1 MATEAVFRNDDD
13 SHQSFNTT
21 APGDGS
27 SPDPGL
33 GSLRRVC
40 QFPKHGM
47 VKLGDRN
54 FLLWKQQV
62 MLILEGYGLHKFVL
76 GTIATPS
83 QSVVDTNGV
92 LVPNPKFLFHIQ
104 QDNLLALWLLSTVSD
119 DILVHLS
126 GARTSFE
133 VWDSVL
139 HRFASKYTLAIS
151 TLRHSLYSQKKRSLT
166 VKEYLAKVSIVL
178 AGLPVEFE
186 SIHIVASAMNVS
198 LDLLAEMLLDCE
210 TQQQDLVSNMSLQ
223 VNVAQQNGSTS
234 SSTGQSAKDF
244 ETSYRGRGR
253 SSRGRG
259 RGRKFFHNKPQ
270 CQLCGRIGHTV
281 QKCYYRFDESFKG
294 VSDQPMQVHCSKQG
308 LCSTNGKVW
317 YLDSGAS
324 NHVTNDLDNLQE
336 SAPYAG
342 TNRLFMGNGVLV
354 SVAHTGSSRFT
365 SGNRVFHMKN
375 ILHVPHICKN
385 LLSVAQFAG
394 DNQVYFEFYPQHCF
408 VKDIKTRIVLL
419 EGRMHNGLYQFD
431 LYNSKRLQNSEVS
444 AVTACTDY
452 CRSSRVNHDDSSAM
466 AYTACLKS
474 STASSYVFDLWH
486 KRLGHPC
493 TKTVIAVLNK
503 NNIAFNNYLWGL
515 ASVSSE
521 GQSYYVSFVDAYS
534 RHTWMYLIKH
544 KSEALEKFLQLQKF
558 VAVQFGCSIKVL
570 QSDWGGEFRSFPK
583 VLAQLGIHH
592 RFSCPNTSE
601 QNGLVERK
609 HKHIVDVG
617 LTLLAQAQVPL
628 RFWVHAFISAV
639 YLINRLPTS
648 VLGEKS
654 PYEVLHKAPPPYM
667 HLQIFVF
674 DEAVFSFATP
684 ASPDS
689 SVSAITSSQFQRHES
704 SVPPGPTATMLS
716 PIPASNTRVSPSPA
730 EVSPQ
735 GSQMVSSSVPVAE
748 SIPAPPVN
756 IHPMQTRSKSGIFKP
771 RVLSAEVGVSERT
784 TIEEALSSKEWALA
798 AQQEFDALLRN
809 QTWDLVPLLTNWRAK
824 VGIDFHETF
833 SPVVKPTTI
842 RVVLTLAVKFGWHLR
857 QLDIDN
863 AFLNGDLSE
872 EIYMVQ
878 PPGFE
883 QKCGDQTL
891 VCKLKK
897 ALYGL
902 KQALRAWFSKLR
914 DFLLRSQFV
923 LTKSDSSLFVRKTK
937 DVCLYVL
944 VYVDDIIVTGNDK
957 GSIDEFVTILNTTFS
972 LKDLGPLS
980 YFIGIEVLPTTEGL
994 FLSQQ
999 KYVLDLLRR
1008 AKMDQATG
1016 SPTPMVTSCVL
1027 SRHVGSAVENASD
1040 YRSIVGALQYV
1051 VITRPDIAFTVN
1063 KVCQFMHQPLDQHFK
1078 AVKRIL
1084 WYLQNTM
1091 DYGLHFTRAVN
1102 LDLVGYSDANWGTDV
1117 DDRRSTTGF
1126 CVFLGGNPV
1135 AWGSKKQKVV
1145 SRSTAEAEYRGLA
1158 HTVTEM
1164 VWLESLL
1171 SELHIS
1177 PTRKAAVWCD
1187 NSGAVAVSA
1196 NPVLHLKFKHA
1207 ELNLFFVRERVAAGR
1222 LQVGYVPAQEQIAD
1236 VFTKPL
1242 SAPLFTKFR
1251 SCLKLITKPGQLAV
1265 MRKLEA
1271 Y

>member
-13 SHQSFNTT
+13 THQSFNTT

-27 SPDPGL
+27 SPNPGL

-40 QFPKHGM
+40 QFPKHGT
-47 VKLGDRN
+47 VKLGNRN

-76 GTIATPS
+76 GTIATPPW
-83 QSVVDTNGV
+83 SVVDTNGV
-92 LVPNPKFLFHIQ
+92 LVPNPEFLFHIQ
-104 QDNLLALWLLSTVSD
+104 QDKLLASWLLSTVSD

-139 HRFASKYTLAIS
+139 RRFASKSTLAIS
-151 TLRHSLYSQKKRSLT
+151 TLRHSLYSQKKGSLT

-198 LDLLAEMLLDCE
+198 LNLLAEMLLDCE
-210 TQQQDLVSNMSLQ
+210 TRQQDLVSNMSLQ

-244 ETSYRGRGR
+244 GTSYRGRGR

-281 QKCYYRFDESFKG
+281 QKCYYRFDESFEG
-294 VSDQPMQVHCSKQG
+294 VSDQPMQDPFCKQIRCIIVNKG
-308 LCSTNGKVW
+308 YVPQTAR
-317 YLDSGAS
+317 SGILTQ
-324 NHVTNDLDNLQE
+324 V
-336 SAPYAG
+336 P
-342 TNRLFMGNGVLV
+342 
-354 SVAHTGSSRFT
+354 TGSLWET
-365 SGNRVFHMKN
+365 VCQY
-375 ILHVPHICKN
+375 LWLTLVP
-385 LLSVAQFAG
+385 FAG

-431 LYNSKRLQNSEVS
+431 LCNSKRLQNSEVS
-444 AVTACTDY
+444 AVTACTDS

-474 STASSYVFDLWH
+474 STASSCVFDLWH
-486 KRLGHPC
+486 KRPGHPC
-493 TKTVIAVLNK
+493 IKTVIAVLNK
-503 NNIAFNNYLWGL
+503 NNIAFNNCKL
-515 ASVSSE
+515 SS
-521 GQSYYVSFVDAYS
+521 
-534 RHTWMYLIKH
+534 
-544 KSEALEKFLQLQKF
+544 
-558 VAVQFGCSIKVL
+558 
-570 QSDWGGEFRSFPK
+570 SDWGGEFRCFPK

-592 RFSCPNTSE
+592 RFSCPNSSE

-609 HKHIVDVG
+609 HRHIVDVG

-648 VLGEKS
+648 VLGGKS

-667 HLQIFVF
+667 HLRIFGCRCYPYLRPFNTHKLQCRSRPCVFLGYSSIHKGYKCMDDTGKLFVSRHVVF
-674 DEAVFSFATP
+674 DEAVFPFATL

-689 SVSAITSSQFQRHES
+689 SVSAITSSQFQHHES
-704 SVPPGPTATMLS
+704 LVPVIRYPSDLHSSGSANSRSATIQPGLTTTMLS
-716 PIPASNTRVSPSPA
+716 PIPASSTQVSPSPA

-735 GSQMVSSSVPVAE
+735 GSQMVSSSVPVAK

-756 IHPMQTRSKSGIFKP
+756 THPMQTRSKSGIFKP
-771 RVLSAEVGVSERT
+771 RVFSAEVGVSEPT

-809 QTWDLVPLLTNWRAK
+809 QTWDLVPLPTNWRAVGCK
-824 VGIDFHETF
+824 WVFKLKRHADGSIARYKRRLVVKGYLQEAGIDFHETF
-833 SPVVKPTTI
+833 SLVVKPTTI
-842 RVVLTLAVKFGWHLR
+842 RVVLTLA
-857 QLDIDN
+857 LDIDN
-863 AFLNGDLSE
+863 AFLNGDLSK

-883 QKCGDQTL
+883 QKCGDQNL

-902 KQALRAWFSKLR
+902 KQAPRAWFSKLR

-972 LKDLGPLS
+972 LKDLRPLS
-980 YFIGIEVLPTTEGL
+980 YFLGIEVLPTTEGL

-999 KYVLDLLRR
+999 KYVLNLLRR

-1027 SRHVGSAVENASD
+1027 SCHVGSAVENASD

-1051 VITRPDIAFTVN
+1051 VITRPDIAFAVN

-1084 WYLQNTM
+1084 RYLQNTM

-1126 CVFLGGNPV
+1126 CVFLEGNSV
-1135 AWGSKKQKVV
+1135 AWGFKKQKVV

-1164 VWLESLL
+1164 
-1171 SELHIS
+1171 LHIS
-1177 PTRKAAVWCD
+1177 PTHKTAVWCD

-1196 NPVLHLKFKHA
+1196 NPVLHSKFKHVD
-1207 ELNLFFVRERVAAGR
+1207 LDLFFVRERVAAER
-1222 LQVGYVPAQEQIAD
+1222 LQVEYVPAQEQITD
-1236 VFTKPL
+1236 VFTKLL

-1251 SCLKLITKPGQLAV
+1251 SCLKLIAKPGQLAV